1 MSTEPGARAAAPF
14 RWAASHPVFLGAVL
28 AAIGIRAFLVLATP
42 GTYDLRIWE
51 IHAEALHDIGLL
63 TYYRVSLGSVEPF
76 NHPPAIAKLVEAI
89 WEASRALGLDFGI
102 AFRLVFACFDL
113 GTAWVLSRLLARH
126 PRRFLLVGLYL
137 INPIVFLFSA
147 YHGNTDAALPFFAL
161 LSLLLVTRER
171 YALAGISAG
180 AGISVKWIIL
190 LVFPPLLLALP
201 TQRDRLRFLGAVAAT
216 FVAAFG
222 WHLAMDPLAV
232 VNGVFAY
239 GGQVIQTTAGIP
251 VWGWRILVAHV
262 LDVSDP
268 ERTWDVT
275 QAILHHNGGVLLWPL
290 VAYYA
295 LRARARAPLET
306 ATTMAGGW
314 VIFHAFTNYWSFQY
328 LAWAAPLLVFL
339 ELPTFVALSLA
350 ASLYVG
356 ALYVDVTGSLLLLG
370 PWDFVGHPFPAV
382 HVLLLRDLAIVTFVF
397 CALRAIWDA
406 ARQALGKP
414 RWWVSAPPTG

>member
-1 MSTEPGARAAAPF
+1 MSTEPGARASTPL

-28 AAIGIRAFLVLATP
+28 AAIGVRAFLVLCTP
-42 GTYDLRIWE
+42 GTYDLAIWE
-51 IHAEALHDIGLL
+51 HHVEAFHDIGLL
-63 TYYRVSLGSVEPF
+63 AYYRVSLGSVAPF

-89 WEASRALGLDFGI
+89 WEAARALGLDFGI
-102 AFRLVFACFDL
+102 AFRLVFTCFDL
-113 GTAWVLSRLLARH
+113 ATAWILARLLARD
-126 PRRFLLVGLYL
+126 PRRLLLVGLYL
-137 INPIVFLFSA
+137 LNPIVFLFSA
-147 YHGNTDAALPFFAL
+147 YHGNTDAALAFFAL
-161 LSLLLVTRER
+161 LALLLVARER
-171 YALAGISAG
+171 YALAGIAAG

-190 LVFPPLLLALP
+190 LTFPPLLLAVPGL
-201 TQRDRLRFLGAVAAT
+201 RGRLRFLGAVAAT
-216 FVAAFG
+216 FFAAFG
-222 WHLAMDPLAV
+222 WHLAMDPIAV

-262 LDVSDP
+262 LDVVDP
-268 ERTWDVT
+268 ERTWEVT
-275 QAILHHNGGVLLWPL
+275 SAILRNNGAVLLCAL
-290 VAYYA
+290 AAYYA
-295 LRARARAPLET
+295 LRARARAPLE
-306 ATTMAGGW
+306 AARTMAGGW

-356 ALYVDVTGSLLLLG
+356 ALYVDVTGSLLLLH
-370 PWDFVGHPFPAV
+370 PWDFVGHPLPPV
-382 HVLLLRDLAIVTFVF
+382 HVLLLRDLAIATFLF

-414 RWWVSAPPTG
+414 RTPARAPAAG